1 MLSCQLARSLRA
13 APMRLSTDYVSLTR
27 DDLAAGV
34 PFGFDLYDAD
44 GAALLPAGTTL
55 RDAAQHAFLFEH
67 FRPLR
72 RRDPAEAAAGP
83 RVPDAVSA
91 SVPDATRM
99 GLSAGASIGIRRR
112 VGTTRGL
119 QRCRLIGIA
128 ASGALFVEPQSAA
141 AFDFARGDDIEAVAI
156 GRAAVLRFGATVE
169 SAQAAGVARYL
180 VLSPPGFVDRLRTR
194 AEPRVPAR
202 IAACCTGGAEGV
214 EGIGMVHDISVSGL
228 SIAADRPLAAVG
240 EPLRVLLP
248 YATGGRVEQLAL
260 DGTVRAV
267 HADPAA
273 PVLTLHHT
281 AFGEMGADDL
291 IRLKALLFDRLMASS
306 SEIGRRR

>member
-1 MLSCQLARSLRA
+1 
-13 APMRLSTDYVSLTR
+13 MRLSTDYVPLAR

-44 GAALLPAGTTL
+44 GAALLPVGTTL
-55 RDAAQHAFLFEH
+55 RDAAQHAFLFDH
-67 FRPLR
+67 FRPVR
-72 RRDPAEAAAGP
+72 RRDDAEAEAEP
-83 RVPDAVSA
+83 RVPDAVPHA
-91 SVPDATRM
+91 PRM

-119 QRCRLIGIA
+119 QRYRLIGIA
-128 ASGALFVEPQSAA
+128 ASGALFVEPQPAA

-156 GRAAVLRFGATVE
+156 GRAAVSRFGATVE
-169 SAQAAGVARYL
+169 SVQAAGAARFL

-194 AEPRVPAR
+194 AEPRVPVR
-202 IAACCTGGAEGV
+202 IAACCAGGSESA

-228 SIAADRPLAAVG
+228 SIAVDRPIAAIG
-240 EPLRVLLP
+240 EPLRVQLP
-248 YATGGRVEQLAL
+248 YTTGDRVELL
-260 DGTVRAV
+260 TLNGTVRAV

-273 PVLTLHHT
+273 PALTLHHA
-281 AFGEMGADDL
+281 AFGETGADDL

-306 SEIGRRR
+306 DSARRR

>member
-1 MLSCQLARSLRA
+1 MT
-13 APMRLSTDYVSLTR
+13 LSTDYVPLAR

-34 PFGFDLYDAD
+34 PLGFDLYDAD

-55 RDAAQHAFLFEH
+55 RDAAQHAFLFDH
-67 FRPLR
+67 FRPVR
-72 RRDPAEAAAGP
+72 RRDDAEAEAEP
-83 RVPDAVSA
+83 RVPDAVPHA
-91 SVPDATRM
+91 PRM

-119 QRCRLIGIA
+119 QRYRLIGIA
-128 ASGALFVEPQSAA
+128 ASGALFVEPQPAA
-141 AFDFARGDDIEAVAI
+141 TFDFARGDDIEAVAI
-156 GRAAVLRFGATVE
+156 GRAAVSRFGATVE
-169 SAQAAGVARYL
+169 SVQAAGAARFL

-194 AEPRVPAR
+194 AEPRVPVR
-202 IAACCTGGAEGV
+202 IAACCAGGSEGA

-228 SIAADRPLAAVG
+228 SIAVDRPIAAIG
-240 EPLRVLLP
+240 EPLRVQLP
-248 YATGGRVEQLAL
+248 YTTGDRVELLAL

-273 PVLTLHHT
+273 PALTLHHA
-281 AFGEMGADDL
+281 AFGETGADDL

-306 SEIGRRR
+306 DSGRRR

>member
-1 MLSCQLARSLRA
+1 
-13 APMRLSTDYVSLTR
+13 MRLSTDYVTLAR

-34 PFGFDLYDAD
+34 PLGFDLYDAD

-55 RDAAQHAFLFEH
+55 RDAAQHAFLFDH
-67 FRPLR
+67 FRPVR
-72 RRDPAEAAAGP
+72 RRDDAEAAAEP
-83 RVPDAVSA
+83 HTPDAV
-91 SVPDATRM
+91 PHATRM

-128 ASGALFVEPQSAA
+128 ASGALFVEPQPAA

-156 GRAAVLRFGATVE
+156 GRAAVSRFGATVE
-169 SAQAAGVARYL
+169 SVQTSGGAPFL

-194 AEPRVPAR
+194 VEPRVPVR
-202 IAACCTGGAEGV
+202 IAACCAGGSEGA

-228 SIAADRPLAAVG
+228 SIAVDRPIAATG
-240 EPLRVLLP
+240 EPLRVQLP
-248 YATGGRVEQLAL
+248 YAAGGRVELLAL
-260 DGTVRAV
+260 DATVRAV

-273 PVLTLHHT
+273 PALTLHHA
-281 AFGEMGADDL
+281 AFGETGADDL

-306 SEIGRRR
+306 NADRRH

>member
-1 MLSCQLARSLRA
+1 MRST
-13 APMRLSTDYVSLTR
+13 TDYVPLAR

-67 FRPLR
+67 FRPVR
-72 RRDPAEAAAGP
+72 RRGPAEEAAAGP
-83 RVPDAVSA
+83 R
-91 SVPDATRM
+91 VPDATRM

-169 SAQAAGVARYL
+169 SAQAAGAARYL

-202 IAACCTGGAEGV
+202 IAACCTGGPEGV
-214 EGIGMVHDISVSGL
+214 EGVGMVHDISVSGL

-306 SEIGRRR
+306 SETDRRR

>member
-1 MLSCQLARSLRA
+1 
-13 APMRLSTDYVSLTR
+13 MRLSPDYVTLAR

-55 RDAAQHAFLFEH
+55 RDAAQHAFLFDH
-67 FRPLR
+67 FRPVR
-72 RRDPAEAAAGP
+72 RRDAAEATEAAAEP
-83 RVPDAVSA
+83 HVPDAV
-91 SVPDATRM
+91 PHATRM

-119 QRCRLIGIA
+119 QRYRLIGIA
-128 ASGALFVEPQSAA
+128 ASGVLFVEPQPAA
-141 AFDFARGDDIEAVAI
+141 AFDFAHGDDIEAVAI
-156 GRAAVLRFGATVE
+156 GRAAVSRFGATVE
-169 SAQAAGVARYL
+169 SVQTAGAARFL

-194 AEPRVPAR
+194 AEPRVPVR
-202 IAACCTGGAEGV
+202 IAACCAGGSEGA

-228 SIAADRPLAAVG
+228 SIAVDRPIAAIG
-240 EPLRVLLP
+240 EPLRVQLP
-248 YATGGRVEQLAL
+248 YAAGDRVELLAL
-260 DGTVRAV
+260 DSTVRAV

-273 PVLTLHHT
+273 SALTLHHA
-281 AFGEMGADDL
+281 AFGEPGADDL

-306 SEIGRRR
+306 DADRRR